1 MSVFVCVCV
10 FIPVVYVC
18 ANSPALFIMVS
29 PVMAAKLTMC
39 FGGVGVGGSNALLD
53 KSAAGRRWVLS
64 TPIHLSRDLF
74 PGEGSSR

>member
-1 MSVFVCVCV
+1 MRVCACVFVCV
-10 FIPVVYVC
+10 FMPVVYVC
-18 ANSPALFIMVS
+18 ANSPALFIIVS

-39 FGGVGVGGSNALLD
+39 FRGGSDALLD